1 LQTQRE
7 RIAKMLG
14 AFHVDREVKQAI
26 VEQINSGRVDSA
38 HLHAVLFGLR
48 IALDIIEEETDD
60 REQRQNIT

>member
-1 LQTQRE
+1 MQTQRE

-14 AFHVDREVKQAI
+14 AFHIDSGVKQAV

-48 IALDIIEEETDD
+48 IALDIIEEETND

>member
-14 AFHVDREVKQAI
+14 TFHVDSGVKRAVI
-26 VEQINSGRVDSA
+26 DQINSGQVDSA

-48 IALDIIEEETDD
+48 IALDIIEEETNG
-60 REQRQNIT
+60 REQRSSIT

>member
-1 LQTQRE
+1 
-7 RIAKMLG
+7 MLG
-14 AFHVDREVKQAI
+14 AFHIDSGVKQAV

-48 IALDIIEEETDD
+48 IALDIIEEETND